1 MNKEFVYQTDCPFNP
16 SFHIVIEGKSVNSFI
31 KRYPSSRRLVLVNP
45 SLWKTMNFVED
56 DLSTWPGT
64 SEDVVCTANPDSIE
78 FLQKHLENTG
88 FRVMTNNRYLE
99 DMYKS
104 INGLNRLTHVVTTE
118 TDFISNNQLNIPI
131 LTSHFQQ
138 LLSLIDSVND
148 PITIVIPT
156 LLPEENKELEFQYLT
171 QLFCLVLQK
180 ARSVQNVPDITLFFL
195 VKNNK
200 KIADYKAS
208 FEKLATSASFVF
220 LVSLI
225 LFLVNIDKEG
235 FHCRYW

>member
-1 MNKEFVYQTDCPFNP
+1 M
-16 SFHIVIEGKSVNSFI
+16 S
-31 KRYPSSRRLVLVNP
+31 
-45 SLWKTMNFVED
+45 FVED

-64 SEDVVCTANPDSIE
+64 SENVVCTANPESIK

-88 FRVMTNNRYLE
+88 FRVMTNNSYLE

-104 INGLNRLTHVVTTE
+104 IDGLNRLTHVVTTE
-118 TDFISNNQLNIPI
+118 DDFISNNQLNIHS

-156 LLPEENKELEFQYLT
+156 LLPEENKELELQYIT

-180 ARSVQNVPDITLFFL
+180 ARSVQNAPDVTLFFL

-208 FEKLATSASFVF
+208 FEKLVTSASFVF
-220 LVSLI
+220 IVSLI
-225 LFLVNIDKEG
+225 LFLVSINEERFD
-235 FHCRYW
+235 CCYW